1 MKTKRYRLGL
11 VLLFMLA
18 LLISACQGGGQD
30 SEQEAV
36 VEEAEVQEPATPET
50 TEVEPAAVTYVAT
63 EYAYDGPESLEAGWT
78 HITLDNQGELAHD
91 FILVK
96 LAEGKSIEDVMTA
109 LEAEGPPDWAEFY
122 GGVSAGPSASASYYV
137 ELTPG
142 NYVALSFGEA
152 EDAPPD
158 AAQGMIANLTI
169 AEASSPAGDPLL
181 PEADASVDLVDYA
194 FGVQGTIDK
203 GEQLLKVS
211 NKGTEMHE
219 IIAFRLNEG
228 MTMEDFMTAL
238 ESEMGGEG
246 AASAEEPASDA
257 SSDSAPPEEPP
268 FEQIGST
275 FLSPGISTLVNMEFA
290 EPGTYV
296 FICFLPS
303 PKNEMQPH
311 FAMGMIEEI
320 TVQ

>member
-1 MKTKRYRLGL
+1 MKTRCYRLGL
-11 VLLFMLA
+11 VLLFILA
-18 LLISACQGGGQD
+18 LIISACQSVGQD
-30 SEQEAV
+30 PEQEAA
-36 VEEAEVQEPATPET
+36 VEQSVVQEPDAPDTA
-50 TEVEPAAVTYVAT
+50 EVEPAAVTFVAT

-96 LAEGKSIEDVMTA
+96 LSEGKTIDDVMAA
-109 LEAEGPPDWAEFY
+109 LEAEGPPEWAEFY
-122 GGVSAGPSASASYYV
+122 GGVSAEPSANASYYV

-142 NYVALSFGEA
+142 NYVALSFGAA

-169 AEASSPAGDPLL
+169 AAASSPAGEPVL

-194 FGVQGTIDK
+194 FGVQGTIGQ
-203 GEQLLKVS
+203 GEQLLHVT

-219 IIAFRLNEG
+219 IIAFHLKDG
-228 MTMEDFMTAL
+228 MTKDDFMAAL
-238 ESEMGGEG
+238 ASEMGGEG
-246 AASAEEPASDA
+246 ETPVGEAAGEASGE
-257 SSDSAPPEEPP
+257 SAPEEEPP
-268 FEQIGST
+268 FEQVAST

-296 FICFLPS
+296 FICFIPS
-303 PKNEMQPH
+303 PNNEMQPH

-320 TVQ
+320 IVQ

>member
-1 MKTKRYRLGL
+1 MRTKRYRQAL

-18 LLISACQGGGQD
+18 LVISACQGGGQD
-30 SEQEAV
+30 SEQQADV
-36 VEEAEVQEPATPET
+36 VEAEVQEPDAPSTA
-50 TEVEPAAVTYVAT
+50 EVEPIAVTYVAT

-96 LAEGKSIEDVMTA
+96 LDEGKSIEDVMAA
-109 LEAEGPPDWAEFY
+109 LEAEGPPEWAEFY
-122 GGVSAGPSASASYYV
+122 GGVSAEPATSASYYV
-137 ELTPG
+137 ELVPG
-142 NYVALSFGEA
+142 NYVALSFGAA

-169 AEASSPAGDPLL
+169 AEAGGPAGELLL
-181 PEADASVDLVDYA
+181 PEEDASVDLVDYA
-194 FGVQGTIDK
+194 FGVQGTIGK
-203 GEQLLKVS
+203 GDQLLKVS

-219 IIAFRLNEG
+219 IIAFHLKDG
-228 MTMEDFMTAL
+228 MNMEDFMTAL
-238 ESEMGGEG
+238 ESDMGGEDE
-246 AASAEEPASDA
+246 ASAEE
-257 SSDSAPPEEPP
+257 SSGEDSGESVSGKEPP

-303 PKNEMQPH
+303 PNNEMQPH
-311 FAMGMIEEI
+311 FAMGMVEEI